1 MEAYMKE
8 RIREILYSIR
18 SDGDFDH
25 SDNFW
30 DDGYLDSLDIMEL
43 IEELEKTYQI
53 EIDLEYI
60 KGSYFSSYDSIIKLV
75 EEVKNGK

>member
-1 MEAYMKE
+1 MKE
-8 RIREILYSIR
+8 KIREVLYSIR
-18 SDGDFDH
+18 PDGDFDH

-43 IEELEKTYQI
+43 IEMLEKIYQI

-60 KGSYFSSYDSIIKLV
+60 KGSYFFSYDSIAKLID
-75 EEVKNGK
+75 EVRNGK

>member
-1 MEAYMKE
+1 MGAYMREK
-8 RIREILYSIR
+8 IREILYSIR
-18 SDGDFDH
+18 PDGDFDH

-43 IEELEKTYQI
+43 VEGLEKTYQI

-60 KGSYFSSYDSIIKLV
+60 KGSHFSSLDSIMELID
-75 EEVKNGK
+75 EVKNGK

>member
-1 MEAYMKE
+1 MREK
-8 RIREILYSIR
+8 IREVLYSVR
-18 SDGDFDH
+18 PDGDFDH

-43 IEELEKTYQI
+43 VEMLERIYQI

-60 KGSYFSSYDSIIKLV
+60 KGSYFFSYDSIVKLID
-75 EEVKNGK
+75 EVRNGK

>member
-1 MEAYMKE
+1 MEACMKE
-8 RIREILYSIR
+8 KIREILYAIR